1 MNLLWVKSIMIGVI
15 KLDCVAVVHKQLRY
29 DESANE
35 VKSRLERESW
45 KKDFIKNEAML
56 PKSLEG

>member
-1 MNLLWVKSIMIGVI
+1 MI
-15 KLDCVAVVHKQLRY
+15 KLDCVTAVHKQLRY

-35 VKSRLERESW
+35 VKSRLEKESW

-56 PKSLEG
+56 PQSREG